1 MKTHKV
7 KDQWVAHIKLLTAV
21 KFCSSTDLHWCF
33 VTQYDLM
40 WYQVVDKKPSTHN
53 SSTNATSMP
62 NPFKCAAVLLF
73 LNGFRCFAHGDRI
86 LWPDL
91 VFIEV
96 LEFMR
101 FITLSFTQM
110 NIRCSALSLWHHTWT
125 FYFLRSKIICFK
137 GSVKSTFY
145 DSLLTVTKCVYLQ
158 KWVWSILQNVIYILP
173 CICTFFKNICRLKRY
188 ASFQNHFF
196 YIS

>member
-62 NPFKCAAVLLF
+62 NPFKCAVVLLF

-86 LWPDL
+86 L
-91 VFIEV
+91 
-96 LEFMR
+96 
-101 FITLSFTQM
+101 
-110 NIRCSALSLWHHTWT
+110 
-125 FYFLRSKIICFK
+125 
-137 GSVKSTFY
+137 
-145 DSLLTVTKCVYLQ
+145 
-158 KWVWSILQNVIYILP
+158 
-173 CICTFFKNICRLKRY
+173 
-188 ASFQNHFF
+188 
-196 YIS
+196 

>member
-40 WYQVVDKKPSTHN
+40 WLQMLCTRWS
-53 SSTNATSMP
+53 
-62 NPFKCAAVLLF
+62 NPMTWFGLHRSIAVYE
-73 LNGFRCFAHGDRI
+73 
-86 LWPDL
+86 
-91 VFIEV
+91 VFC
-96 LEFMR
+96 LAWF
-101 FITLSFTQM
+101 FTLIFTQM

-125 FYFLRSKIICFK
+125 FYFLRSKINCFK
-137 GSVKSTFY
+137 GSVKIKFY
-145 DSLLTVTKCVYLQ
+145 DSLLTVTKCVDLQ
-158 KWVWSILQNVIYILP
+158 KWVWSILRNVIYILP
-173 CICTFFKNICRLKRY
+173 CFCTFFKNICRLKRY